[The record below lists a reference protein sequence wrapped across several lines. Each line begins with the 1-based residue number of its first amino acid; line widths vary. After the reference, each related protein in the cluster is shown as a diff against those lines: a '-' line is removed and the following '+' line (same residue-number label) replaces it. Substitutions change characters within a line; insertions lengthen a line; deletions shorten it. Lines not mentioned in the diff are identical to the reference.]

1 MRITC
6 KLSIKMIRISQ
17 SREKRIRNVNLPSP
31 AENIKSMKYTNLVP
45 SALYAIVVEE
55 CPGAL

>member
-1 MRITC
+1 
-6 KLSIKMIRISQ
+6 MIRISQ